1 MTNIVAIAYDPHWT
15 DRLMRNSRGVPLG
28 NLRNALYALRN
39 APDWDGVLAYDEFAE
54 HVITT
59 KALPWGGAAV
69 DGWGDEHDT
78 RACEWMQ
85 EQGIPASLGIV
96 GRAVQAVAGQN
107 GVHPVRDFLNNLKW
121 DGTARIESW
130 LTTYLGA
137 EDSVYVRAVGPR
149 FLISAVAR
157 ILVPGCQVDHMLIL
171 EGDQGIQK
179 SSALEILAHP
189 WFSDRIS
196 RPGSKDSAMEVAG
209 VWMIEWAELDA
220 LTKASNSAIKAF
232 VTRRYDRFR
241 PPYGRHVVQRPR
253 QCVFAGTI
261 NPAGGYLSDPTG
273 ARRFWPVACGVI
285 NLEGLA
291 RDRDQL
297 WAEAVARYR
306 DRGSW
311 WLETPELDA
320 LAKAEQA
327 LRFKTDAWA
336 ERAADWLVGRND
348 VSVGEVLVGALGI
361 GQDSWSQTS
370 QNRIAAI
377 LGSNGFK
384 QYRPGKAGQPRT
396 PRYRRVVPVE
406 QVDLQQIKFNK
417 SPVRKP

>member
-1 MTNIVAIAYDPHWT
+1 M
-15 DRLMRNSRGVPLG
+15 
-28 NLRNALYALRN
+28 
-39 APDWDGVLAYDEFAE
+39 
-54 HVITT
+54 
-59 KALPWGGAAV
+59 
-69 DGWGDEHDT
+69 
-78 RACEWMQ
+78 
-85 EQGIPASLGIV
+85 
-96 GRAVQAVAGQN
+96 
-107 GVHPVRDFLNNLKW
+107 
-121 DGTARIESW
+121 
-130 LTTYLGA
+130 
-137 EDSVYVRAVGPR
+137 
-149 FLISAVAR
+149 
-157 ILVPGCQVDHMLIL
+157 
-171 EGDQGIQK
+171 
-179 SSALEILAHP
+179 
-189 WFSDRIS
+189 
-196 RPGSKDSAMEVAG
+196 
-209 VWMIEWAELDA
+209 
-220 LTKASNSAIKAF
+220 
-232 VTRRYDRFR
+232 
-241 PPYGRHVVQRPR
+241 
-253 QCVFAGTI
+253 
-261 NPAGGYLSDPTG
+261 
-273 ARRFWPVACGVI
+273 I